1 MKRNLILIL
10 LTLLLQNAF
19 AQDYIVKVNGEEI
32 PARVLE
38 ITLEEILYHQPDSS
52 AEVVLRLPKTEV
64 FMVRFENGAKE
75 VFSENLQDNKVVT
88 AAALTPDQLYLLGK
102 RDAIQLYKGEGVL
115 WGSAASALIFPYG
128 LAGSAVL
135 AFTPPNVHQNR
146 VSDRELLSYPD
157 YVKGY
162 KDQAKKRK
170 IGKAAAGAG
179 IGTLVGIAATVAI
192 ILSTWQ

>member
-1 MKRNLILIL
+1 MKRNLILIM
-10 LTLLLQNAF
+10 LTLVLQNAL
-19 AQDYIVKVNGEEI
+19 AQDYILKVNGDEI

-52 AEVVLRLPKTEV
+52 AAAVLRLPKKEV
-64 FMVRFENGAKE
+64 FMIRFENGTKE
-75 VFSENLQDNKVVT
+75 VFTENLPGNEVVT
-88 AAALTPDQLYLLGK
+88 AQALSPDQLYLLGK
-102 RDAIQLYKGEGVL
+102 RDAIQYYKGNGVL
-115 WGSAASALIFPYG
+115 WGSAASALIVPYG

-146 VSDRELLSYPD
+146 VSDMVLLSYPT

-162 KDQAKKRK
+162 KEQAKKKK

-192 ILSTWQ
+192 VLSTWQ